1 MGDFF
6 SLQFNI
12 LEKLILTH
20 PNVWLPTQRKE
31 ELGFIFFILPLSWVR
46 VRATAPFIFAKCRL
60 NFNSFISTF

>member
-1 MGDFF
+1 MIFF

-31 ELGFIFFILPLSWVR
+31 ELGFIFFILPWSWVR
-46 VRATAPFIFAKCRL
+46 VTAPFIFAKCRS